1 MSVSIVVEGKVVG
14 QRRPLFTDWQVD
26 LPPLDENRGD
36 HLKLRDLLASIVIKE
51 VVAFRL
57 RQEELKLARVM
68 SQQQIEQGVSGG
80 KVDPGE
86 RDIQQEVNVDEAPA
100 VALQAFEDG
109 LYFVFIDDV
118 QQTHL
123 DSEVFLRTNSKVMF
137 LRLTALVGG

>member
-1 MSVSIVVEGKVVG
+1 MAIELIVEAKVVG
-14 QRRPLFTDWQVD
+14 QKRPRFTDWRVE
-26 LPPLDENRGD
+26 LPPLDENRGN
-36 HLKLRDLLASIVIKE
+36 HLKLRDLITSIVIKE
-51 VVAFRL
+51 VEAFRL
-57 RQEELKLARVM
+57 RQEERKLARVM
-68 SQQQIEQGVSGG
+68 SRQQIEQGASGG

-86 RDIQQEVNVDEAPA
+86 RDLQQEVNVDEAIA

-123 DSEVFLRTNSKVMF
+123 DSEIFLKTNSKVMF